1 MQPDAAFLNVEQV
14 RALLGGEDLRRLL
27 DRLQRRMAQGKAL
40 TGKLLLNHAT
50 ARERSAID
58 KLMGR
63 VPTKGNSLTI
73 DLDRLTSLL
82 FHARACE
89 SLHDAVV
96 ALVGPVPDQRS
107 LAEAKQR
114 EWDQLWQAARRKF
127 PGNPLGLAWIE
138 ELRTSGLLKRLATS
152 DHQAAKVILDQVLSL
167 VKQVPYATIRL
178 PELAALTTGNSH
190 SLDKGFPLSA
200 LVIRYARQLNAA
212 AEWKTAAGRRDAWE
226 SLGVLCDEVSGPVL
240 VLNLRA
246 DNESLTGCALNLHA
260 NAGEPYR
267 ISVRQLRRQPPTF
280 HAQTTGPVVFVCE
293 NPTVVDVA
301 ANKLG
306 RTCRP
311 LVCLDGQPKT
321 AGRLLL
327 QALVKAGCQLR
338 YHGDFDWDGIRIA
351 NTVMQAH
358 GAGSWRFGAMDYADA
373 PKGETL
379 LAGFPVVPSWD
390 PSLGE
395 LMAEVG
401 KCVHEEILLE
411 SLLGDLPTDKETH

>member
-14 RALLGGEDLRRLL
+14 RALLGGDDLRRLL
-27 DRLQRRMAQGKAL
+27 DRLQRRMAQGKPL
-40 TGKLLLNHAT
+40 TGKLQLNQAT
-50 ARERSAID
+50 LQERSAID

-63 VPTKGNSLTI
+63 VPTNGNSLTI
-73 DLDRLTSLL
+73 DLDRLTTLL

-89 SLHDAVV
+89 SLQDAVV

-127 PGNPLGLAWIE
+127 LDNSPAVAWLE
-138 ELRTSGLLKRLATS
+138 DLRTSGLLKRLAAS
-152 DHQAAKVILDQVLSL
+152 DHQAAKVILDQALSL
-167 VKQVPYATIRL
+167 VKQIPYAAIRL
-178 PELAALTTGNSH
+178 AELAASTTGNSH

-200 LVIRYARQLNAA
+200 LVIRYARQLNAT

-226 SLGVLCDEVSGPVL
+226 TLGVLCDEVSGPVL

-246 DNESLTGCALNLHA
+246 DNESLTGRALNLHA
-260 NAGEPYR
+260 DAGEPYR
-267 ISVRQLRRQPPTF
+267 ISVRQLRLLPPIFQP
-280 HAQTTGPVVFVCE
+280 QWTGPVVFVCE

-306 RTCRP
+306 RSCRP
-311 LVCLDGQPKT
+311 LVCLDGQPKA

-327 QALVKAGCQLR
+327 QALVRAGCELR

-351 NTVMQAH
+351 NTIMQVH
-358 GAGSWRFGAMDYADA
+358 DAGSWRFGALDYAEA

-379 LAGFPVVPSWD
+379 LAGFPVAPSWD
-390 PSLGE
+390 PSLGA

-411 SLLGDLPTDKETH
+411 SLLADLAADN